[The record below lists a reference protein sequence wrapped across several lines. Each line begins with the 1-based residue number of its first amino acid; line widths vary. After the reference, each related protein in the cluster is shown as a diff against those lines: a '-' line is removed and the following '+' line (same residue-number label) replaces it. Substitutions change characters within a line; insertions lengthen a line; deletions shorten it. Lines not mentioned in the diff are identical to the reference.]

1 VKALMLTIFLCV
13 ALAATSCG
21 SEDSGDATDAGSA
34 STTTESSAAGTTPDA
49 AESDN
54 AGERTKAG
62 APTKPEVPSPS
73 GTPPKELVIEEIEEG
88 SGPEA
93 KKGDKVTVHF
103 VADDEAGKEAFS
115 TWPGDNPGKQLAFEL
130 GGGKYSQAFEEGT
143 EGMKAGGRRELSVP
157 AKQAQYTKS
166 ALLYVIDLI
175 AVE

>member
-1 VKALMLTIFLCV
+1 MLTIFLCT
-13 ALAATSCG
+13 ALAAAGCG
-21 SEDSGDATDAGSA
+21 SEDSSDATGSA
-34 STTTESSAAGTTPDA
+34 GTTTESSETGTTPEET
-49 AESDN
+49 ESDD
-54 AGERTKAG
+54 AGEGTEAG

-73 GTPPKELVIEEIEEG
+73 GTPPKELVIEDIEEG

-115 TWPGDNPGKQLAFEL
+115 TWPGDNPGEQFVFEL
-130 GGGKYSQAFEEGT
+130 GGGKYSQAFEEGI
-143 EGMKAGGRRELSVP
+143 ESMKAGGRRELSVP

-166 ALLYVIDLI
+166 ALLYVIDLM